1 MRKFFLSVWEIAEV
15 VFISAGTV
23 LLIRTFLVQPFLVSG
38 PSMEPSFKS
47 GDYLLIDELTYRF
60 REPARGEV
68 VVFRYPDDPKVFFIK
83 RVIGR
88 PGERV
93 VSRSGRL
100 TVFADGSE
108 NSARVIA
115 EPYLSPESRTSDFDV
130 TLAPGEYYVL
140 GDNRS
145 YSFDSRNWGAVNR
158 TRIVGLVRLRIFPLS
173 QFEAFAA
180 PNYARATP

>member
-38 PSMEPSFKS
+38 PSMEPNFKN
-47 GDYLLIDELTYRF
+47 GDYLIIDELTYRF
-60 REPARGEV
+60 REPERGEV
-68 VVFRYPDDPKVFFIK
+68 VVFRYPQDSKVFFIK

-93 VSRSGRL
+93 VNRDGRL
-100 TVFADGSE
+100 VAYPDGAAD
-108 NSARVIA
+108 SAVLVS
-115 EPYLSPESRTSDFDV
+115 EPYLSPESRTGDFDV
-130 TLAPGEYYVL
+130 TLGPGEYYVL

-145 YSFDSRNWGAVNR
+145 YSFDSRNWGAVGR
-158 TRIVGLVRLRIFPLS
+158 GHIVGLVRLRIFPLG
-173 QFEAFAA
+173 QFGAVFP
-180 PNYARATP
+180 PNYAQATP